1 MQSKESSI
9 GPVAP
14 VIISGLLKY
23 INENEETQGYDAES
37 IKGYAYIACG
47 LVAKKVPKVG
57 LEDTHMLSL
66 FFDSLEQE
74 QKNVRTYV
82 QDALSSMMEIYVDI
96 APDAPI
102 YHDLQQIILKAVQ
115 KSDSYSRYMALKY
128 ANAIYPFSSVFARYV
143 CLLGSSNAVVKLD
156 VKEEARRGLVPF
168 VRNKYG
174 LVENVDVIAPTELPP
189 LNELVNYIHD
199 HRPDE
204 NYTLLSKTP
213 VIKGYPVEVYAEMLR
228 FLRMIWI
235 LQVNPTN
242 ILIDQYVAD
251 KVENSMSEDPVTMLN
266 FKNSVTE
273 MWSRSEEDKQV
284 LQYWLEFVEQGL
296 NPELK
301 GKRSEGLSVAIYTH
315 CSSHRLYSAGY
326 ICQMSVGNHFAGP
339 LLHLDYLQGSSF
351 ILQITVAFRQA

>member
-1 MQSKESSI
+1 MYQDTLIPVLQSKESSI

-14 VIISGLLKY
+14 VIVSGLLKY

-66 FFDSLEQE
+66 FFDNLEQE

-82 QDALSSMMEIYVDI
+82 QDALSSMIEIYVDI

-102 YHDLQQIILKAVQ
+102 YDDLQQIILKAVQ

-168 VRNKYG
+168 MRNKYG
-174 LVENVDVIAPTELPP
+174 LVENVDVIASRELPQ
-189 LNELVNYIHD
+189 LNELINYIHD

-204 NYTLLSKTP
+204 NYSLLSKTP
-213 VIKGYPVEVYAEMLR
+213 VVKGYPVEVYAEILR

-251 KVENSMSEDPVTMLN
+251 KVENSMSEDPITMLH

-273 MWSRSEEDKQV
+273 MWSSNEDKQV
-284 LQYWLEFVEQGL
+284 LQYWLELVENGL
-296 NPELK
+296 DPELK
-301 GKRSEGLSVAIYTH
+301 GKLI
-315 CSSHRLYSAGY
+315 
-326 ICQMSVGNHFAGP
+326 
-339 LLHLDYLQGSSF
+339 
-351 ILQITVAFRQA
+351 